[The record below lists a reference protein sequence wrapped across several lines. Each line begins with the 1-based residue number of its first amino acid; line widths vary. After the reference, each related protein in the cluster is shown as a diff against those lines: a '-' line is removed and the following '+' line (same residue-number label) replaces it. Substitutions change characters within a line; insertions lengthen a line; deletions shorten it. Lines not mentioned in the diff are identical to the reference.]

1 MRDRRCR
8 TSYTS
13 SQLQTLMNAFME
25 NPYPGIDSREQLAE
39 DIGVPESRV
48 QASDKEFDIGRNIYN
63 ETSRNDF
70 SNRD

>member
-1 MRDRRCR
+1 
-8 TSYTS
+8 
-13 SQLQTLMNAFME
+13 MNAFME

-48 QASDKEFDIGRNIYN
+48 QVSDKEFDVGRNIYS
-63 ETSRNDF
+63 ETSRNDL